1 MLAASSSSSNDPVTQ
16 SLWDKKGGVKNEW
29 VNNMLTK
36 NFSIQQLK

>member
-29 VNNMLTK
+29 ANKMLTMH
-36 NFSIQQLK
+36 FSMLK